1 MYRSVA
7 LIFRDNNYSIDAIF
21 GNKYFAFFLL
31 TGCSSLLCG
40 LVVLLAT
47 LFVVLLGARA
57 RQVIDQ
63 LNFFHF
69 QNVHEGHSCHICIVS
84 SLMVVQKFGLAF
96 IVCALILLVES
107 AAQVVFKFVITR
119 ALFID
124 FAQPSSEER
133 L

>member
-1 MYRSVA
+1 
-7 LIFRDNNYSIDAIF
+7 
-21 GNKYFAFFLL
+21 
-31 TGCSSLLCG
+31 
-40 LVVLLAT
+40 
-47 LFVVLLGARA
+47 
-57 RQVIDQ
+57 
-63 LNFFHF
+63 
-69 QNVHEGHSCHICIVS
+69 
-84 SLMVVQKFGLAF
+84 MVVQKFGLAF